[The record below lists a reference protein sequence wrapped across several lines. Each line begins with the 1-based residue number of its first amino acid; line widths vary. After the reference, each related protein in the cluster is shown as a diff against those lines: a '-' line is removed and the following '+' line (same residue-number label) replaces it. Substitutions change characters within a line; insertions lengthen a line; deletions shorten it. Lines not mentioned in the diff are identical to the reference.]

1 MMENKNDS
9 IEVEACPV
17 PLCSVFEIRTL
28 RDIFE
33 LPTFEQMETCL
44 DELAAA
50 MKLARATAELIA
62 GMLESK
68 TGECVEKVFDWPDV
82 VEWVDDGKGEVG
94 AEFRSGD
101 ETIFVVTSR
110 QNTKIEDR

>member
-1 MMENKNDS
+1 MENKNDS

-17 PLCSVFEIRTL
+17 PICSVFEIRTL

-44 DELAAA
+44 DELATS

-62 GMLESK
+62 GMVRSK
-68 TGECVEKVFDWPDV
+68 TGECVEKVFIWPDV

-94 AEFRSGD
+94 AEFRSRN
-101 ETIFVVTSR
+101 ETIFEVTSR
-110 QNTKIEDR
+110 LNTKIEDR